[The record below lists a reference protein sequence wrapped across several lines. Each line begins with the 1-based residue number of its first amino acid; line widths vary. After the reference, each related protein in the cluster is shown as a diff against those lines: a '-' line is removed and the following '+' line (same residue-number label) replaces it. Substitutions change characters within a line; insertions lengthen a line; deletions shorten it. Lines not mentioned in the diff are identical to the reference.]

1 MECHDAQDETLTESV
16 KRLKAVLDNSLG
28 SKEEVLKALDQ
39 LQALGNLPTR
49 ILSETLVGK
58 SLHGLAKAAA
68 DPEVKNKAKGLEL
81 AWRQAFK
88 KRKASGDDLQL
99 KRSNSTDEI
108 FPEPGPGGAGVG
120 GQSLSQDFDEEAR
133 LDRASSSM
141 SLASQGDGKN
151 DESYREKVRL
161 KLVEALG
168 KEEGEIEA
176 KGGETQQSMRD
187 PVRLAEDI
195 EEELNKALP
204 KKEAYMHQ
212 ARSILFNLK
221 DSRNSTFRFKVM
233 VGFFSP
239 NQLPSLTAEDM
250 ASDEKNDERRK
261 HRQYAMEALDQGW
274 ALKNGQQLTTGM
286 FTCGKCK
293 GNKTTYFQMQTRSSD
308 EPMTTFVTCLTCSNR
323 WKFC

>member
-1 MECHDAQDETLTESV
+1 MGHFSAYVATRRQELMR
-16 KRLKAVLDNSLG
+16 RL
-28 SKEEVLKALDQ
+28 
-39 LQALGNLPTR
+39 R
-49 ILSETLVGK
+49 
-58 SLHGLAKAAA
+58 
-68 DPEVKNKAKGLEL
+68 
-81 AWRQAFK
+81 R
-88 KRKASGDDLQL
+88 RKAQQL